1 MTATTKK
8 KLKSLID
15 ISVIGV
21 LFTVLLTGCSS
32 MQSVPYQQPSTVKVF
47 TEEVKLEIYQPPL
60 PQEISM
66 RDIQWYVMTNT
77 PCKPATGIN
86 KNPKYFTTEKYQSE
100 EYTKED
106 GTTSRRAVRDEAGK
120 RILREQLKGE
130 DATSRRAVRDE
141 AGKRILRE
149 QLKGEDG
156 KVIQVCG
163 NMEQKIAELEKKIG
177 GEFVMM
183 GISVK
188 GYENMAYNLQE
199 IKRYLN
205 QQKEIILYYREATG
219 GLDND
224 SKEDWLD
231 KNKENQTDQVEDAK
245 RDNEAQASELA
256 QPVVEKASG
265 FSIKKL
271 IPGLPTKD

>member
-1 MTATTKK
+1 MSRTIKK
-8 KLKSLID
+8 KFKSAID
-15 ISVIGV
+15 IGFIGILV
-21 LFTVLLTGCSS
+21 LALASCSS
-32 MQSVPYQQPSTVKVF
+32 MQSVPYQAPSQVKVF

-77 PCKPATGIN
+77 PCKPATGEN
-86 KNPKYFTTEKYQSE
+86 RNPKYYTTERFAYE
-100 EYTKED
+100 DYTKED
-106 GTTSRRAVRDEAGK
+106 GTSARRVQRDAEGN
-120 RILREQLKGE
+120 RIELPPLK
-130 DATSRRAVRDE
+130 DE
-141 AGKRILRE
+141 N
-149 QLKGEDG
+149 G
-156 KVIQVCG
+156 KVIEVCG

-219 GLDND
+219 GFDND
-224 SKEDWLD
+224 SKEDWLE
-231 KNKENQTDQVEDAK
+231 KNETNQADQVEDAK
-245 RDNEAQASELA
+245 RDNEQQASELA
-256 QPVVEKASG
+256 QPEEKKSS
-265 FSIKKL
+265 FSIGNL
-271 IPGLPTKD
+271 IPGLPKNKD

>member
-1 MTATTKK
+1 MTKTKAVK
-8 KLKSLID
+8 NICD
-15 ISVIGV
+15 FAIIGGLV
-21 LFTVLLTGCSS
+21 LFLASCSS
-32 MQSVPYQQPSTVKVF
+32 MQSVPYQQPSQVKVF

-77 PCKPATGIN
+77 PCKPATGQN
-86 KNPKYFTTEKYQSE
+86 KNPKYYTTEKYMSE
-100 EYTKED
+100 KYTKED
-106 GTTSRRAVRDEAGK
+106 GTTSTRAVRDEAGK
-120 RILREQLKGE
+120 RILREQLKDENGE
-130 DATSRRAVRDE
+130 
-141 AGKRILRE
+141 
-149 QLKGEDG
+149 
-156 KVIQVCG
+156 VIMVCG

-219 GLDND
+219 GFDND
-224 SKEDWLD
+224 SKEDWLE
-231 KNKENQTDQVEDAK
+231 KNETNQVDQVEDAK
-245 RDNEAQASELA
+245 RDNEQQASELA
-256 QPVVEKASG
+256 QPEEKKSS
-265 FSIKKL
+265 FSIGNL
-271 IPGLPTKD
+271 IPGLPKTKD

>member
-1 MTATTKK
+1 MSRTIKK
-8 KLKSLID
+8 KFKSAID
-15 ISVIGV
+15 IGFIGILV
-21 LFTVLLTGCSS
+21 LALASCSS
-32 MQSVPYQQPSTVKVF
+32 MQSVPYQAPSQVKVF

-77 PCKPATGIN
+77 PCKPATGEN
-86 KNPKYFTTEKYQSE
+86 RNPKYYTTERFAYE
-100 EYTKED
+100 DYTKED
-106 GTTSRRAVRDEAGK
+106 GTSARRVQRDAEGN
-120 RILREQLKGE
+120 RIELPPLK
-130 DATSRRAVRDE
+130 DE
-141 AGKRILRE
+141 N
-149 QLKGEDG
+149 G
-156 KVIQVCG
+156 KVIEVCG

-219 GLDND
+219 GFDND
-224 SKEDWLD
+224 SKEDWLE
-231 KNKENQTDQVEDAK
+231 KNETNQADQVEDAK
-245 RDNEAQASELA
+245 RDNEQQASELA
-256 QPVVEKASG
+256 QPEKKSG
-265 FSIKKL
+265 FSIGKL
-271 IPGLPTKD
+271 IPGIPGSKD

>member
-106 GTTSRRAVRDEAGK
+106 GT
-120 RILREQLKGE
+120 
-130 DATSRRAVRDE
+130 TSRRAVRDE